1 MVPKRT
7 LPQQGERSRDGDRRH
22 AMTAWDPSTGSRSIR
37 RERVK
42 TVKTGE
48 VVTVVL
54 EPAEMQIWRLG
65 IGYESK
71 GFL

>member
-1 MVPKRT
+1 
-7 LPQQGERSRDGDRRH
+7 
-22 AMTAWDPSTGSRSIR
+22 MTAWDPSTGSRSIR